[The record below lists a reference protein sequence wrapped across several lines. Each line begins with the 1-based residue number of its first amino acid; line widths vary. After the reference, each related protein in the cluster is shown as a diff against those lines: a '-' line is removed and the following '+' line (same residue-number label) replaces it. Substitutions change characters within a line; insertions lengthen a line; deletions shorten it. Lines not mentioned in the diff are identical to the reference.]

1 MPALPPVPKVIQ
13 LAFGTE
19 NVTNNYVDINRL
31 YVSYTGTAP
40 SVGSLNA
47 FAATA
52 LAAFATALAPS
63 TGDDK
68 VFASLEAVDLSSP
81 TSAVSTVTGAT
92 TGALTGAILPA
103 DVAMVMSATVARRY
117 RGGHPRSYLPVGDT
131 TKLDDDATWASAF
144 LTTVHTAWV
153 GFITAV
159 GGSGWSGAG
168 TVAPVNV
175 SYYSGFH
182 NVTFPSGRV
191 ASIPSLRVGGPL
203 VDLITAYVARKRLGT
218 QRRRIGR

>member
-1 MPALPPVPKVIQ
+1 MPALPAVPKVLQ

-19 NVTNNYVDINRL
+19 NNANSYVDINRIH
-31 YVSYTGTAP
+31 VSYTGTAP

-47 FAATA
+47 FATTA
-52 LAAFATALAPS
+52 LTAFAAALAPS
-63 TGDDK
+63 TASNK

-81 TSAVSTVTGAT
+81 TSSVATVTLGT
-92 TGALTGAILPA
+92 NGALGGGELPA
-103 DVAMVMSATVARRY
+103 DVALVMSATVARRY
-117 RGGHPRSYLPVGDT
+117 RGGHPRSYLPVGDV
-131 TKLDDDATWASAF
+131 TKLTSDVEWDSTF
-144 LTTVHTAWV
+144 MTTVHTAWIA
-153 GFITAV
+153 FITAI
-159 GGSGWSGAG
+159 GGAGWAGAG

-191 ASIPSLRVGGPL
+191 ASVPTLRVGGPV
-203 VDLITAYVARKRLGT
+203 VDLITAYVARARVGT

>member
-1 MPALPPVPKVIQ
+1 MPALPPVPKVLQ
-13 LAFGTE
+13 LAFGVE
-19 NVTNNYVDINRL
+19 NNANSYTDINRL

-47 FAATA
+47 FATTA

-68 VFASLEAVDLSSP
+68 TFASLEAVDLSSP
-81 TSAVSTVTGAT
+81 TSAVATVTLGTA
-92 TGALTGAILPA
+92 GALTGAPLPA
-103 DVAMVMSATVARRY
+103 DVAMVMSGTVARRY
-117 RGGHPRSYLPVGDT
+117 RGGHPRSYLPVGDV
-131 TKLDDDATWASAF
+131 TKLNTDVQWGSDF
-144 LTTVHTAWV
+144 LTAVHTAWI
-153 GFITAV
+153 GFITAI
-159 GGSGWSGAG
+159 GGAGWAGAG

-175 SYYSGFH
+175 SYYHLFH
-182 NVTFPSGRV
+182 NVEFPSGRV

-203 VDLITAYVARKRLGT
+203 VDLITAYVARPRLGT